1 MICAVIGGLGV
12 LLVSAVVGLALWLP
26 GSFVARDLQATLS
39 DKVGR
44 PVQVTGGVHLTLWP
58 IFGVEARGFSIGNLP
73 GGQAAHLVEADAI
86 DVGIA
91 PLPLLAGRIEI
102 HQVGLTGPR
111 IHLEKLADGRVN
123 WMLGKASPD
132 PSFRTPDW
140 IKDISVDNL
149 SIRSGQIA
157 YADLKANGR
166 QALDQINVTIKLAGL
181 DKPGTATG
189 DFSLDGEAA
198 KVDLTLDRPR
208 ALLAGGTSPV
218 HLSLDSKPLMLRLNG
233 SGGFGSGPL
242 EGVVDIS
249 GPSLRELARIGGKP
263 LAASPGLGAFHVTG
277 HLVRD
282 GQVIRLER
290 AGVAI
295 DHLRASGDLVID
307 TSHPRPLVTG
317 DVSMPDLDL
326 NPYLGPEQPFPA
338 SWPKT
343 PVSLAGLRAFDSDL
357 SISAGRVRFRRIVV
371 TRARLNAAIH
381 DGTAHIRLER
391 MSLYGGSGSGQIV
404 AADAAG
410 GGRYGAQL
418 ELTGVSVKTLL
429 TDLAQIDRLEGQ
441 GRVSLNLT
449 AAGSNVDALMHSLA
463 GQASLDLANGA
474 VIGVDMA
481 AVSKSIATALSGQ
494 AIGPNARTAF
504 SAAGGTFSLSR
515 GVAVTR
521 NLALIGPG
529 VGVGGVGSIDLGG
542 RALDM
547 AIKPQGSVGGGRSR
561 LDLGAVP
568 FHVHGPWSHL
578 AYEPDLSGVA
588 QRLLGQQVS
597 AFAGEKG
604 GGFGSLLQS
613 LGGGPA
619 TPPETTPAPGK
630 GSAPAK
636 STKPAKPDVVDLLG
650 GLIPH

>member
-181 DKPGTATG
+181 DKPGTAIG

-233 SGGFGSGPL
+233 SGGFGSGAL

-282 GQVIRLER
+282 
-290 AGVAI
+290 
-295 DHLRASGDLVID
+295 
-307 TSHPRPLVTG
+307 
-317 DVSMPDLDL
+317 
-326 NPYLGPEQPFPA
+326 
-338 SWPKT
+338 
-343 PVSLAGLRAFDSDL
+343 
-357 SISAGRVRFRRIVV
+357 
-371 TRARLNAAIH
+371 AR
-381 DGTAHIRLER
+381 
-391 MSLYGGSGSGQIV
+391 
-404 AADAAG
+404 
-410 GGRYGAQL
+410 
-418 ELTGVSVKTLL
+418 
-429 TDLAQIDRLEGQ
+429 
-441 GRVSLNLT
+441 
-449 AAGSNVDALMHSLA
+449 
-463 GQASLDLANGA
+463 
-474 VIGVDMA
+474 
-481 AVSKSIATALSGQ
+481 
-494 AIGPNARTAF
+494 
-504 SAAGGTFSLSR
+504 
-515 GVAVTR
+515 
-521 NLALIGPG
+521 
-529 VGVGGVGSIDLGG
+529 
-542 RALDM
+542 
-547 AIKPQGSVGGGRSR
+547 
-561 LDLGAVP
+561 
-568 FHVHGPWSHL
+568 
-578 AYEPDLSGVA
+578 
-588 QRLLGQQVS
+588 
-597 AFAGEKG
+597 
-604 GGFGSLLQS
+604 
-613 LGGGPA
+613 
-619 TPPETTPAPGK
+619 
-630 GSAPAK
+630 
-636 STKPAKPDVVDLLG
+636 
-650 GLIPH
+650 